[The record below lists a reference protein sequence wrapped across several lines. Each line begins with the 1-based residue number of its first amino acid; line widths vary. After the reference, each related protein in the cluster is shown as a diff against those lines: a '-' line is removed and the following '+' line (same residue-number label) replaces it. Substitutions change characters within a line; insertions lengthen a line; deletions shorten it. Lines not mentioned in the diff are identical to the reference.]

1 MSDYFI
7 YYASSNIVGAI
18 IFGLML
24 IHDHKSLDRQEKQLK
39 YDQALIAFLLY
50 FISDTVWVAVDSGL
64 IPANRI
70 SSLATNLANF
80 FIMTTIIYSWL
91 RYVMAVEQV
100 PNRNDMR
107 VRIPL
112 ASPFCIS
119 ILVLIITFI
128 VDSDL
133 LIDENMKSTGMF
145 DLFLAF
151 VPMIYLAAIIVY
163 TIKKAKNTENHVERR
178 KHLYIGFF
186 PILTVVGGLA
196 QILIMPTLPIF
207 CFSSTIFMIAF
218 FIQSIDVQISTD
230 PLTKLNNRGQLENY
244 INQESNLRIE
254 GRKTYAVMMDIND
267 FKMINDTF
275 GHAEGDRALVILSQ
289 ALIDSVRNKNMP
301 IFLGRYGGDEFV
313 LIAHPVTDTEIQNL
327 LVEIREKVVAK
338 CEGENRPYI
347 LSVGIGYEEFSG
359 AKGTFSECMKQ
370 ADEKMYKN
378 KEELKKNGK
387 STKKRHTT

>member
-50 FISDTVWVAVDSGL
+50 FISDAVWVAVDSGV

-70 SSLATNLANF
+70 SALATNLANF
-80 FIMTTIIYSWL
+80 SIMTTIIYSWL

-100 PNRNDMR
+100 PNRNEMR

-119 ILVLIITFI
+119 ILILIITFI

-145 DLFLAF
+145 DLFLIF
-151 VPMIYLAAIIVY
+151 VPLIYLAAIIVY
-163 TIKKAKNTENHVERR
+163 TIKKAKNTENHVERK

-186 PILTVVGGLA
+186 PILTVVGGLI
-196 QILIMPTLPIF
+196 QVLLMPELPVF
-207 CFSSTIFMIAF
+207 CFCSTIFMIEF

-230 PLTKLNNRGQLENY
+230 PLTRLNNRGQFESY

-289 ALIDSVRNKNMP
+289 ALIDSVRDKNMP

-370 ADEKMYKN
+370 ADEKLYKN